1 MKRLIHDWN
10 EKLRA
15 HDVQCERLQDGQI
28 QAGVFLVPRSALQ
41 VAEVPSLLGQV
52 DHDQFFEW
60 LGKQQRSGD
69 TLSLNGFIGEEDRR
83 VEVPDQ
89 RYDEELKLDNGISTI
104 SRLSGM
110 PAPRLQNGLYL
121 RLR

>member
-1 MKRLIHDWN
+1 MIGTRSSEHTTCNVRDYRTVRSKPGYFLYLDPPYKLQKCRLY
-10 EKLRA
+10 
-15 HDVQCERLQDGQI
+15 
-28 QAGVFLVPRSALQ
+28 
-41 VAEVPSLLGQV
+41 LGKF
-52 DHDQFFEW
+52 DHEQFFEW

-83 VEVPDQ
+83 VEVPDH
-89 RYDEELKLDNGISTI
+89 RYDEELKIDNGISTI